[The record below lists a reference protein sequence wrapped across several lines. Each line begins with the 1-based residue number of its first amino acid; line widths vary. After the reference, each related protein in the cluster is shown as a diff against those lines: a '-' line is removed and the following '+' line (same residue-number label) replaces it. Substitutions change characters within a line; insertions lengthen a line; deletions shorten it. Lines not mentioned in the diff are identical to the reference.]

1 MSGTFCIHWYT
12 SRAYI
17 RETRRSY
24 LTDIEITLTARH
36 ASQTNRRPCVVLAVA
51 CFDPLDGI
59 SGQER
64 IVKWFEPGH
73 RTAMSCNMPADCKL
87 GRGTLYDTDER
98 SAGTT

>member
-1 MSGTFCIHWYT
+1 M
-12 SRAYI
+12 
-17 RETRRSY
+17 
-24 LTDIEITLTARH
+24 
-36 ASQTNRRPCVVLAVA
+36 VLAVA